1 MMLQFEDSISKST
14 PAKRVSWYA
23 LLELAEQ
30 VVYRHTNGTLAG
42 PGDSRTINELA
53 ELTRALNR
61 REGLKDKYP
70 PITRPATA
78 ERADKP

>member
-1 MMLQFEDSISKST
+1 MLQFEDSISKST

-30 VVYRHTNGTLAG
+30 VVYQHTNGTLAG

-53 ELTRALNR
+53 DMVREINGMEGR
-61 REGLKDKYP
+61 RSKYP
-70 PITRPATA
+70 PITRPATTESA
-78 ERADKP
+78 GKL